1 MDQRS
6 PIEGRYRFGPF
17 VLDPAERLVAREGAP
32 VALTTRLFELLL
44 AFVRS
49 PGRLLTK
56 SDLMDAVWSDR
67 VVDEG
72 SLTQAIFSLRKALG
86 DGGEDGRYITT
97 VTGRGY
103 SFSAPVENIG
113 AAPRIDSSREALAP
127 TATPEATTTV
137 AQSGK
142 PKLIY
147 ASLAGGLAIIVAVV
161 AFFIWPRSA
170 PMAGKPLVVVVADFQ
185 NLSNNPL
192 FDRTFTTAAKSDFQQ
207 SPHLSVLSDGV
218 VEDTLDLMIRSKDAR
233 LTPQL
238 AQEVCARNNGQAAI
252 GGTIAQVGASY
263 LLSLTATGC
272 VDKQVIS
279 TDKAEVG
286 SLDALLPALDRLV
299 EGVRQRLGE
308 SADSIEKFNVPI
320 LKQRTASF
328 EALQAYS
335 EAHYDFTHGKYIESI
350 PLFQRAIEIDPSFA
364 AAYDGLSTAYSNM
377 HESKL
382 AAANIIKAYTLRNNA
397 SELEKLHILMRYDD
411 SVLGDIDETIRVLKA
426 WTELY
431 PADAAAWANL
441 SNSENWIGEYAPAIH
456 DGKVVL
462 EMSPGMETA
471 AVVLARAYLHSGQF
485 DLAAAAC
492 NQAIAK
498 HLDGFDTHRML
509 FDIAFARG
517 DLTGLQR
524 ELDWAS
530 GKPAERFMLIEAGQ
544 AALSQGQ
551 VAKGLDLFVRA
562 VELGKSSGLGNY
574 VAAPNARLLY
584 DLGAKDKALAA
595 LGEVPAG
602 FDSADY
608 RFDLMEFGD
617 EVQGAQRLQ
626 ADLAKSPSDTLLN
639 EQYAPEDRAA
649 QALRH
654 GQPLDAIKALI
665 PAAPIEMRTYDIP
678 YVRGEAYLA
687 AHDGAH
693 AAAEFRKI
701 VDNRGIEAV
710 SVHYPL
716 AWLGLARALHLE
728 GKTTESRAAYQQV
741 LKLWKDADADLPAFQ
756 DATREFANLSPS

>member
-17 VLDPAERLVAREGAP
+17 VLDPAERLVTREGAA

-127 TATPEATTTV
+127 TAVPETAMSV

-142 PKLIY
+142 PRLIY
-147 ASLAGGLAIIVAVV
+147 ACLAAALIVAVA
-161 AFFIWPRSA
+161 AFFLWPRSA
-170 PMAGKPLVVVVADFQ
+170 PPAGKPLVVVVADFQ

-192 FDRTFTTAAKSDFQQ
+192 FDRTFTAAAKSDFQQ
-207 SPHLSVLSDGV
+207 SPHLALLSDGIV
-218 VEDTLDLMIRSKDAR
+218 QDTLDLMIRSKDAR

-252 GGTIAQVGASY
+252 SGAIAQVGASY
-263 LLSLTATGC
+263 LLTLTATDC

-279 TDKAEVG
+279 TNRAEVG

-328 EALQAYS
+328 DALVAYS

-350 PLFQRAIEIDPSFA
+350 PLFQRAIEIDPAFA
-364 AAYDGLSTAYSNM
+364 AAYDGLSTAYANM
-377 HESKL
+377 HEGKL
-382 AAANIIKAYTLRNNA
+382 AAANITKAYALRNNA

-411 SVLGDIDETIRVLKA
+411 SVLGDFDETIRVLKA

-431 PADAAAWANL
+431 PDDATAWANL
-441 SNSENWIGEYAPAIH
+441 SNAENWIGEYAPAVH
-456 DGKVVL
+456 DGKEAVAL
-462 EMSPGMETA
+462 SPTMETA
-471 AVVLARAYLHSGQF
+471 YVVLARAYLHSGQF
-485 DLAAAAC
+485 DLVAATC
-492 NQAIAK
+492 NQAIAR

-517 DLTGLQR
+517 DTAAAQR

-544 AALSQGQ
+544 AAFSQGRIHR
-551 VAKGLDLFVRA
+551 GLDLFVHA
-562 VELGKSSGLGNY
+562 VELGKSSGLGNF

-584 DLGAKDKALAA
+584 DVGAKDQALAA

-602 FDSADY
+602 FNSADY

-617 EVQGAQRLQ
+617 EAQGQSLLNANLI
-626 ADLAKSPSDTLLN
+626 KSPSDTLLN
-639 EQYAPEDRAA
+639 EAFAPEDRAA
-649 QALRH
+649 LALRR
-654 GQPLDAIKALI
+654 GQPLDAVKALI
-665 PAAPIEMRTYDIP
+665 PALPIELRTFDIP

-701 VDNRGIEAV
+701 VENRGVEVV
-710 SVHYPL
+710 SIHYPL
-716 AWLGLARALHLE
+716 AWLGLARALHME
-728 GKTTESRAAYQQV
+728 GQRAESRTAYQQV
-741 LKLWKDADADLPAFQ
+741 LKFWKNADADLPALQ
-756 DATREFANLSPS
+756 DATREFTSLSPS